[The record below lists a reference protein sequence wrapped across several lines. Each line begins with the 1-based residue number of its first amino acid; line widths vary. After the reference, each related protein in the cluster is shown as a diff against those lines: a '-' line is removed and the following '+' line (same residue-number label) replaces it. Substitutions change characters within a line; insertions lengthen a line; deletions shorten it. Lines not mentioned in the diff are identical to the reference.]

1 MDNTMLDLSLTV
13 TGILRYGAS
22 WHADRT
28 VITATADG
36 YREIGFGPLG
46 ERVAQLGHGLC
57 SIGVTGDQRVAT
69 FKWDNQEHLEAYLA
83 IPPAPSRPRRR
94 ALIDHRTHSHGS
106 APAQGR
112 HRHRRGR
119 AGGSARIGG
128 LCARTATVQRH
139 PDQAATRQQP
149 CHEHRQNDLDHPTVR
164 PVFPKPQARVA
175 LLHRERHHRH
185 A

>member
-1 MDNTMLDLSLTV
+1 VLPMDNTMLDLSLTV

-83 IPPAPSRPRRR
+83 IPCM
-94 ALIDHRTHSHGS
+94 RTVLHTLNI
-106 APAQGR
+106 R
-112 HRHRRGR
+112 L
-119 AGGSARIGG
+119 AGTIWR
-128 LCARTATVQRH
+128 CQ
-139 PDQAATRQQP
+139 
-149 CHEHRQNDLDHPTVR
+149 
-164 PVFPKPQARVA
+164 
-175 LLHRERHHRH
+175 LH
-185 A
+185 